1 MKLRHRYCCVNVEG
15 CRYARGDHIYT
26 EEDHRRNPVCTGTQ
40 DDGCGKPLVQGH
52 VDDSRLKWLGV
63 GLALLVLMTFGA
75 GLLKHFVFPDPM
87 IGFRFD
93 VPSTHVLAGQARVV
107 LAIRRDKGDS
117 ASADVRYR
125 TEDGSAQA
133 GRDYVASEGVLHF
146 DDRAQT
152 RNIELALLPGQLDA
166 QAMKSFSI
174 TLSNV
179 AGHPR
184 HVVVIAPP
192 PIDAEAIGKASALV
206 RAVSAL
212 SMDIASFYVK
222 RKELHHI
229 FNTANLASQ
238 DRVKF
243 TAELDQLDVD
253 MAQAKKRYEDMLRSL
268 AALDPRGVSN
278 GFDAWDA
285 HLDQID
291 MQQQRAAT
299 RIARRQCSELRQSG
313 QVQTERW
320 ALELSNAVPRAPSR
334 QTPLGL
340 NQL

>member
-1 MKLRHRYCCVNVEG
+1 MKFRHRYCCVNVG
-15 CRYARGDHIYT
+15 ACRYAREDHIYSD
-26 EEDHRRNPVCTGTQ
+26 EDYRRNPVCTGTQ
-40 DDGCGKPLVQGH
+40 DDGCGKSLVQGH
-52 VDDSRLKWLGV
+52 VDDPRLKWLGG
-63 GLALLVLMTFGA
+63 GLALLVIVAVSA

-87 IGFRFD
+87 SGFRFEAA
-93 VPSTHVLAGQARVV
+93 STHVLVGQSQVV
-107 LAIRRDKGDS
+107 LVIRREKGDS
-117 ASADVRYR
+117 TSAGVHYR

-146 DDRAQT
+146 DYQAQT

-166 QAMKSFSI
+166 LAMKSFSI

-179 AGHPR
+179 VGHPR
-184 HVVVIAPP
+184 HVVVIEPP
-192 PIDAEAIGKASALV
+192 PIDLEAMSKASALV
-206 RAVSAL
+206 RSVSSL

-222 RKELHHI
+222 RKELHRI
-229 FNTANLASQ
+229 FNTANLGVQ

-243 TAELDQLDVD
+243 ATELDQMDVD

-268 AALDPRGVSN
+268 ATLDPRSVSN

-299 RIARRQCSELRQSG
+299 RISRRQYSELRQSG
-313 QVQTERW
+313 QVQTDRW
-320 ALELSNAVPRAPSR
+320 ALELSSAVPRAPSR
-334 QTPLGL
+334 QTPPGLGPL
-340 NQL
+340 